1 MTERYGLGSVSRR
14 LAQIA
19 ELAERAPEM
28 VITTLACLPI
38 FWTKGLI
45 TRLEGGILLGLYI
58 FYVTDQVLPRT
69 LPTWQDEFRLV
80 VLCVVLP
87 TVIVLIV
94 TQAVVY
100 WRQLRRNRP

>member
-1 MTERYGLGSVSRR
+1 MPVCAIHVCGQVQR
-14 LAQIA
+14 LVCCHA
-19 ELAERAPEM
+19 
-28 VITTLACLPI
+28 
-38 FWTKGLI
+38 
-45 TRLEGGILLGLYI
+45 
-58 FYVTDQVLPRT
+58 